1 MLIKK
6 WLWWWYDNYYVRCIG
21 VRHEN
26 TWFCCMGTTKEQTS
40 LHFQSSVQ
48 SGQHLFCSLFWK
60 FNKAKFLSSLCSWAG
75 LFESYKVGNPKDRFS
90 NKEALLFHVKDTSCS
105 NKRWDKPLIKFVNN
119 LQIHV
124 TGSPHLFINQI
135 KSFMCNKLVQV
146 TVVFLKKNC
155 QLD

>member
-1 MLIKK
+1 MIWQLLYKVYWCLVMK
-6 WLWWWYDNYYVRCIG
+6 TPDFVAW
-21 VRHEN
+21 
-26 TWFCCMGTTKEQTS
+26 EQQRSRPACTS
-40 LHFQSSVQ
+40 SLTVQ